1 LSTLRENRNRTDVR
15 YGQREQR
22 GAKVSFDSDVDRT
35 LKEKSMNTNRI
46 AVALAMLLLAVAPN
60 LHAACSNASLHG
72 TYGYSSQGFVS
83 VTPDISPAL
92 FLPQAQTGVVTF
104 DGRGSSSGTYTISS
118 TDPAGE
124 VNRGTFTGTYAV
136 NSDCTGTAEV
146 LIDTGGSVHLDF
158 VILSPTEFVS
168 INTDA
173 GSSIIY
179 SGKKIRQ

>member
-1 LSTLRENRNRTDVR
+1 
-15 YGQREQR
+15 
-22 GAKVSFDSDVDRT
+22 
-35 LKEKSMNTNRI
+35 MNANRI
-46 AVALAMLLLAVAPN
+46 AIVVALMLLIIVPN
-60 LHAACSNASLHG
+60 LRATCSNESLHG
-72 TYGYSSQGFVS
+72 TYGYFSQGFVS
-83 VTPDISPAL
+83 VTADISPAL
-92 FLPQAQTGVVTF
+92 FLPQAQTGLATF

-124 VNRGTFTGTYAV
+124 VSRGTFTGTYAV